1 MKILITQ
8 DTFVPAIDGAQH
20 CAANSVVDVETDTAH
35 AVVSAGKGLYVDPK
49 DDRSR
54 AKGQT
59 ASEARI
65 EAVRAALKANK
76 KAEG

>member
-8 DTFVPAIDGAQH
+8 DTFVPAIDGAMH
-20 CAANSVVDVETDTAH
+20 CTANSVVDVETDNAH
-35 AVVSAGKGLYVDPK
+35 ATVAAGKALYVDPK

-54 AKGQT
+54 TKVHT

-65 EAVRAALKANK
+65 EAVRAALKAAK